1 MFGLE
6 ANFSYKSIIH
16 VIPKILDLLQ
26 ENCRAYPWQFRSLWS
41 VCQSWHR
48 GISMHCGPACF
59 SMIWECG
66 VCYSLASRCM
76 MSEGE
81 DASCARHGVWGHHCI
96 LRFCGFAWWQ
106 GAGHGAV
113 WQVFCSK
120 IQLLTGQGQH
130 MLHVLPE
137 KGHPKSTSVGAKA
150 WIIIWNHMKDPEG
163 LVLLLVDFEVE
174 FLAMVVEVSVPHL
187 KPDSVS
193 LAPHQLLQS
202 WRSKE
207 TALSLIEADA
217 FALRYL
223 SPELHSDREAL
234 STSPK

>member
-1 MFGLE
+1 
-6 ANFSYKSIIH
+6 
-16 VIPKILDLLQ
+16 
-26 ENCRAYPWQFRSLWS
+26 
-41 VCQSWHR
+41 
-48 GISMHCGPACF
+48 
-59 SMIWECG
+59 
-66 VCYSLASRCM
+66 
-76 MSEGE
+76 
-81 DASCARHGVWGHHCI
+81 
-96 LRFCGFAWWQ
+96 
-106 GAGHGAV
+106 
-113 WQVFCSK
+113 
-120 IQLLTGQGQH
+120 
-130 MLHVLPE
+130 
-137 KGHPKSTSVGAKA
+137 
-150 WIIIWNHMKDPEG
+150 MKDPEG
-163 LVLLLVDFEVE
+163 LVLLLVDVEVE